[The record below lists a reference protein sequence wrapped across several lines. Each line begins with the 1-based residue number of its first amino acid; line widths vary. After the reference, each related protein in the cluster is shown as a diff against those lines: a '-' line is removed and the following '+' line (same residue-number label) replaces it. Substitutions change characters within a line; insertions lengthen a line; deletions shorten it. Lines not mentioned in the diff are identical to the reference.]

1 MKNELIKAIGLELCD
16 IRKSKDLM
24 ILEVAEKTS
33 VNKDTISKYENGNS
47 SMKIYILAKL
57 LDYYNITFD
66 IFFKNVYD
74 RMHLNLETLLLL
86 LHCLLIV

>member
-24 ILEVAEKTS
+24 ILEVAEKTL

-47 SMKIYILAKL
+47 SIKIYILDIL
-57 LDYYNITFD
+57 LDYYGVSID
-66 IFFKNVYD
+66 IFFKKVYD
-74 RMHLNLETLLLL
+74 RMQRN
-86 LHCLLIV
+86 